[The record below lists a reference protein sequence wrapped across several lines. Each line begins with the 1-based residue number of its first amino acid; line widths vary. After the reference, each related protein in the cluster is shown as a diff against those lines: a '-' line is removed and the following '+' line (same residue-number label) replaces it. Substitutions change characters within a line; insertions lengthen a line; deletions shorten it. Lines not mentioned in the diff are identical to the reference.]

1 MKSISYAIFSKFLL
15 LFPIIWLEM
24 SCSTVPTAENSLLTE
39 ASEVYAQASA
49 DPNTA
54 SLEALAEAKSAL
66 EKAKTSKDNETK
78 EHFAY
83 LAKGYAQIA
92 ITVAKRQALELE
104 RKNLLQPVPSLRE
117 HNNLNVN
124 NQQLQQ
130 QIANWQRNPNEQL
143 VLILEDIWSKTEP
156 ADLLPEARLSLNMVA
171 RVLNQDPELQVIV
184 RSYEDNAG
192 YDQYDLGLSERRAY
206 AVEFALIN
214 RGIRSNR
221 IRATQEGLL
230 PTHNQTATKHK
241 QNNRVEIII
250 FKAANKKL

>member
-1 MKSISYAIFSKFLL
+1 MKGISYALFSKFLL
-15 LFPIIWLEM
+15 LFAIVWLEM

-49 DPNTA
+49 DPKTA

-78 EHFAY
+78 EHLAY
-83 LAKGYAQIA
+83 LAKGYAQLA

-117 HNNLNVN
+117 NNNLDVN

-130 QIANWQRNPNEQL
+130 QLVNWQRNPNEQL

-156 ADLLPEARLSLNMVA
+156 ADLLPAARLSLNRVA
-171 RVLNQDPELQVIV
+171 HVLNQDPELQVIV
-184 RSYEDNAG
+184 KSYGDNAG

-206 AVEFALIN
+206 AVKFALIN

-221 IRATQEGLL
+221 IRATQEGSL
-230 PTHNQTATKHK
+230 PTPNQTATKHK
-241 QNNRVEIII
+241 QDNRVELII
-250 FKAANKKL
+250 FKAVNNKL